1 MAKTL
6 IEEDFQKIVWLLQQ
20 HQSSNILSKEAV
32 QCIWNGEI
40 QYRSF
45 DNDSSPGTSKEHL
58 LKIYEMRG
66 KMEEELRKGNSFV
79 IGYEKLLPVF
89 RQTKHE
95 FVCISNVI
103 TNQGTYIIFSDYA
116 KQDLIGILKSKR
128 TLDEIRDRNED
139 MPTEYRY
146 REYVFAKG
154 ILQV

>member
-1 MAKTL
+1 MTKTS

-40 QYRSF
+40 QYGSF

-58 LKIYEMRG
+58 LKVYEMRG
-66 KMEEELRKGNSFV
+66 KMEEELRKGDSFV

-95 FVCISNVI
+95 FVCISDVI

-139 MPTEYRY
+139 MPNQYRSG
-146 REYVFAKG
+146 EYVFAKG
-154 ILQV
+154 VLQV